1 MIPIRTMTER
11 QRDLGDFG
19 GEGRSRSKSSGDPP
33 EYNYSIEGH
42 IGYFSWYRGTPSLSF
57 INSDATLNC
66 DSLVGESLRVT
77 LHEERVCGNCGEK
90 LSKPKYSVC
99 YDCKQRPPF
108 TQCIKT
114 PGTDCKNAD
123 CPFPDYKRD
132 ACAHTYVVYLVT
144 KADVKVGISRSDRR
158 LQRWA
163 EQGASHAIVVAETP
177 NRKSAG
183 LIEEALSDRFDT
195 QSSSSWY
202 EPRTSPVEDLVEAT
216 RTVPEYIPDDS
227 RLHACLTLNDLD
239 EDVVA
244 DRVVSIPH
252 RATGIDHARGV
263 TRPELA
269 VGDSGEGTI
278 LGVRGSVILTDSFA
292 LNLKKRQGYRTTIE
306 TTAELA
312 VEVEDE
318 L

>member
-1 MIPIRTMTER
+1 MTKH
-11 QRDLGDFG
+11 QVDLGDFV
-19 GEGRSRSKSSGDPP
+19 GESGSRSKSSGDAL
-33 EYNYSIEGH
+33 EFHHSVEGY

-66 DSLVGESLRVT
+66 DGLEGESLHVI
-77 LHEERVCGNCGEK
+77 LHEERVCANCGEK
-90 LSKPKYSVC
+90 LSNPKHSVC
-99 YDCKQRPPF
+99 YKCSQRPPF

-114 PGTDCKNAD
+114 PGTDCTNAD

-144 KADVKVGISRSDRR
+144 KDNVKVGISRSDRR

-183 LIEEALSDRFDT
+183 LIEEALSDRFET
-195 QSSSSWY
+195 RSSSSWY
-202 EPRTSPVEDLVEAT
+202 DPRTSPVEDLVGAA
-216 RTVPEYIPDDS
+216 RTVPEYIPADS

-239 EDVVA
+239 EAVVA

-252 RATGIDHARGV
+252 RATGVDHAHGE

-278 LGVRGSVILTDSFA
+278 LGVRGNVILTDSFA
-292 LNLKKRQGYRTTIE
+292 LNLKKRQGYRATIE

-312 VEVEDE
+312 VEAGDE
-318 L
+318 I

>member
-1 MIPIRTMTER
+1 MR
-11 QRDLGDFG
+11 
-19 GEGRSRSKSSGDPP
+19 
-33 EYNYSIEGH
+33 
-42 IGYFSWYRGTPSLSF
+42 
-57 INSDATLNC
+57 
-66 DSLVGESLRVT
+66 
-77 LHEERVCGNCGEK
+77 
-90 LSKPKYSVC
+90 
-99 YDCKQRPPF
+99 
-108 TQCIKT
+108 
-114 PGTDCKNAD
+114 
-123 CPFPDYKRD
+123 
-132 ACAHTYVVYLVT
+132 AHTYVVYLVT

-183 LIEEALSDRFDT
+183 LIEEAFSDRFET

-263 TRPELA
+263 NRPELE
-269 VGDSGEGTI
+269 VGDNGEGTI
-278 LGVRGSVILTDSFA
+278 LGVRGVSSSRTPLHLISRNAKVIERPSKQRPSLPSKWRINSVVCYDS
-292 LNLKKRQGYRTTIE
+292 
-306 TTAELA
+306 
-312 VEVEDE
+312 
-318 L
+318 

>member
-1 MIPIRTMTER
+1 MTEH
-11 QRDLGDFG
+11 QRDLSDFV
-19 GEGRSRSKSSGDPP
+19 GEGGSRSKSGGDAS
-33 EYNYSIEGH
+33 EYHSSVEGH
-42 IGYFSWYRGTPSLSF
+42 IGYFSWYRGIPSFSF
-57 INSDATLNC
+57 INFDGTLDC
-66 DSLVGESLRVT
+66 DGLVDELLRVT
-77 LHEERVCGNCGEK
+77 LHEERVCANCGEK
-90 LSKPKYSVC
+90 LSKTKYSVC

-114 PGTDCKNAD
+114 PGTDCTNAD

-144 KADVKVGISRSDRR
+144 KDDVKVGISRSDRR

-163 EQGASHAIVVAETP
+163 EQGASHAIVIAETP

-183 LIEEALSDRFDT
+183 LIEEALSDRFET

-202 EPRTSPVEDLVEAT
+202 KPRTSPVEDLVEAA

-239 EDVVA
+239 EAVVA

-252 RATGIDHARGV
+252 RATGVDHAYGE
-263 TRPELA
+263 TRPELTA
-269 VGDSGEGTI
+269 GDCGEGTI

-292 LNLKKRQGYRTTIE
+292 LNLKKRQGYRATIE

-312 VEVEDE
+312 IEVEGE
-318 L
+318 I

>member
-1 MIPIRTMTER
+1 MTER
-11 QRDLGDFG
+11 QGGLGDFIDNG
-19 GEGRSRSKSSGDPP
+19 KSRSESSGDAP
-33 EYNYSIEGH
+33 EYQYSVEGH
-42 IGYFSWYRGTPSLSF
+42 IGYFSWYGGTPSLYF
-57 INSDATLNC
+57 INSNATLNC
-66 DSLVGESLRVT
+66 DGLVGESLRVT
-77 LHEERVCGNCGEK
+77 LHEEHVCANCGEK
-90 LSKPKYSVC
+90 LSESKYSVC

-114 PGTDCKNAD
+114 PGTDCTNAD

-132 ACAHTYVVYLVT
+132 ACDHTYVVYLVT
-144 KADVKVGISRSDRR
+144 KGDVKVGISRSDRR

-183 LIEEALSDRFDT
+183 LIEEALSDRFET

-216 RTVPEYIPDDS
+216 RTAPEYIPDDS
-227 RLHACLTLNDLD
+227 RLYACLTLNDLD
-239 EDVVA
+239 ETVIA

-252 RATGIDHARGV
+252 RATGVDHAHGV

-278 LGVRGSVILTDSFA
+278 LGVRGSVILTNSFA
-292 LNLKKRQGYRTTIE
+292 LNLKKRQGYCATIE

-312 VEVEDE
+312 VEAEDE
-318 L
+318 I